1 MLCGIQPCVAKY
13 CDMYATALSAL
24 FLERDPHS
32 RGVILDASGCDIH
45 PCRNDHPGF
54 SGGPL
59 REHPAMAAPGMRTA
73 IGVSDEG
80 HNLLSRVA
88 GCLFIWGVTEAPAH
102 RGITPA
108 VSASNLRGNR

>member
-1 MLCGIQPCVAKY
+1 
-13 CDMYATALSAL
+13 
-24 FLERDPHS
+24 
-32 RGVILDASGCDIH
+32 
-45 PCRNDHPGF
+45 
-54 SGGPL
+54 
-59 REHPAMAAPGMRTA
+59 MAAPGMRTA